1 MRRGLAALL
10 LIAASVAAAG
20 AGRVSRNSVAALEKS
35 FDRRLQADVLE
46 GDTFSLLGW
55 TRGIYIEGFGVVYSA
70 EVQLAQIPGI
80 SPFHREHTQQDW
92 ARVKQK
98 KLQRL
103 PALRTAMKQMMLDCA
118 ASLDGVAAEEKVVL
132 GVTLTTHP
140 NEDSTGVPS
149 QIVMQ
154 SVKRDLLEV
163 QTGKRSRAQLDSL
176 IKVQE
181 F

>member
-10 LIAASVAAAG
+10 LMAASITATG
-20 AGRVSRNSVAALEKS
+20 AGRVSRSSVAALEKS
-35 FDRRLQADVLE
+35 FDRRLQSDVLE

-80 SPFHREHTQQDW
+80 SPFHKEHTQQDW
-92 ARVKQK
+92 ARVRQK

-103 PALRTAMKQMMLDCA
+103 PALRAAMKQMMLDTA
-118 ASLDGVAAEEKVVL
+118 SSLDGVASEEKVVL
-132 GVTLTTHP
+132 GVSLTTHP
-140 NEDSTGVPS
+140 SEDSSGVPA

-154 SVKRDLLEV
+154 GVKRDLVDV
-163 QTGKRSRAQLDSL
+163 QTGKRTRAQLDSL
-176 IKVQE
+176 LKVQE

>member
-10 LIAASVAAAG
+10 LIAASMAATG
-20 AGRVSRNSVAALEKS
+20 ASGVTRASVAALERS
-35 FDRRLQADVLE
+35 FDHRLKSEVLE

-55 TRGIYIEGFGVVYSA
+55 TRGLYIEGFGVVYSA
-70 EVQLAQIPGI
+70 EVQLAPIPGI
-80 SPFHREHTQQDW
+80 SPFHPEQTKQDW
-92 ARVKQK
+92 ARVRQK

-103 PALRTAMKQMMLDCA
+103 PALRSAMKQMMLDCA
-118 ASLDGVAAEEKVVL
+118 SSLDGVPAQEQVVL
-132 GVTLTTHP
+132 GVSLTTHP
-140 NEDSTGVPS
+140 NEDSHGVPA

-154 SVKRDLLEV
+154 AVKRDLLDI
-163 QTGKRSRAQLDSL
+163 QTGRRQRSQLDSV

>member
-10 LIAASVAAAG
+10 LIASSLAATG
-20 AGRVSRNSVAALEKS
+20 AGRVSRASVVALEKT
-35 FDRRLQADVLE
+35 FDVRLQSEVLE
-46 GDTFSLLGW
+46 NDTFSLLGW
-55 TRGIYIEGFGVVYSA
+55 TRGMYIDGFGVVYSA

-92 ARVKQK
+92 ARVRQR

-103 PALRTAMKQMMLDCA
+103 PALRKAMKQMMLDCA
-118 ASLDGVAAEEKVVL
+118 SSLDGVPAEEKIVL

-140 NEDSTGVPS
+140 NEDSTGVPG
-149 QIVMQ
+149 QILMQ
-154 SVKRDLLEV
+154 SVKRDLLEIA
-163 QTGKRSRAQLDSL
+163 TGKRARTQLDSL